1 MRDAGGECKSGQA
14 PRGCLETV
22 QGGTERHTGAGCG
35 GASGPLLQTAK
46 SSQVVPAHPSP
57 SSQPQAQGADALG
70 ASTPE
75 TTGEQRPGAAQELQC
90 LRAALESLTDGF
102 CTVDA
107 QWRFTIFNGAARQ
120 MLALPAAPLGATLW
134 ETFPHARG
142 TDVDGLFS
150 RVMAERVALDF
161 ETFYQPLAIWV
172 RVKAFPSG
180 DGIGV
185 SFSDITEAR
194 RAQQS
199 LVELTHDLEHRV
211 RERTAALERVNKDL
225 AAFSYTVAHDLRA
238 PLGAIAGFSR
248 ALAESAEQKLGPRSS
263 HYLQRIEVAARRMND
278 MTQAVLSLCSL
289 SRAKLESR
297 LVNLSLVASEC
308 FTGLQEAEP
317 GRGSVEC
324 KIQPSM
330 WARCDA
336 GLMQVALQNLMS
348 NAWKYSSK
356 SASAKIQV
364 GTQVHGDGEIAYFV
378 RDNGVGFDPAES
390 EKIFEPFHRL
400 HEAEFAGSGIGLATV
415 AKIIQRHGGKVWAES
430 SPGCCATFYFSLGST
445 AAQP

>member
-1 MRDAGGECKSGQA
+1 MRDAGGECKPGEA
-14 PRGCLETV
+14 PRGCLEPV
-22 QGGTERHTGAGCG
+22 QGGTERHTGASCG
-35 GASGPLLQTAK
+35 GASGPLLHRAEG
-46 SSQVVPAHPSP
+46 SQVVPENPAP
-57 SSQPQAQGADALG
+57 SSQLQAQGTDALR
-70 ASTPE
+70 APTPA
-75 TTGEQRPGAAQELQC
+75 TTGELRPRAAQELQC

-120 MLALPAAPLGATLW
+120 ISGLPAAPLGATLW
-134 ETFPHARG
+134 ETFPQARG
-142 TDVDGLFS
+142 TDLETHLS
-150 RVMAERVALDF
+150 RVMIEQIALDF
-161 ETFYQPLAIWV
+161 ETFYKPLAIWV

-194 RAQQS
+194 RAQQA
-199 LVELTHDLEHRV
+199 LVELTHNLEHRV
-211 RERTAALERVNKDL
+211 RERTAELERVNKDL
-225 AAFSYTVAHDLRA
+225 AAFSYTVAHDLRS

-263 HYLQRIEVAARRMND
+263 HFLQRIVAAAWRMDD

-289 SRAKLESR
+289 SRAKLKST
-297 LVNLSLVASEC
+297 LVNLSVIAREC

-317 GRGSVEC
+317 SRGSVEC

-330 WARCDA
+330 WVRCDA

-356 SASAKIQV
+356 NASAKIEV
-364 GTQVHGDGEIAYFV
+364 GTQVHEEGELTYYV
-378 RDNGVGFDPAES
+378 RDNGVGFDPAEG

-400 HEAEFAGSGIGLATV
+400 HDAEFAGSGIGLATV

-430 SPGCCATFYFSLGST
+430 SPGRGATFYFSLGGRV
-445 AAQP
+445 AQP